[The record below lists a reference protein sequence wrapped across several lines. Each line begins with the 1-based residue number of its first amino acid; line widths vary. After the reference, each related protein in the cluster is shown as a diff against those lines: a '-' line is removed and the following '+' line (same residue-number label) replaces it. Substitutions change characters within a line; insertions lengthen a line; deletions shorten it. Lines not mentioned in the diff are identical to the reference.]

1 VKRLVLIAIC
11 ACSQNDEP
19 PKGKLTAPQAELMG
33 TVARGVFEAPPQGS
47 GSPKPQ
53 GGVTQKLFADDIASD
68 QLALAISI
76 ETIGDVASVIIP
88 RDTKLPT
95 SHTEVF
101 STALDDQNRVE
112 VHLLQGERPLASQ
125 NRSLGKFQLFGI
137 PPAPRGVPQIEV
149 SFAVDRQG
157 VLTVS
162 ARDKATGQSK
172 HITIEG
178 AAGAALDKAQV
189 DKILAEA
196 AAAKADDD
204 IRRDWSQAKNDLD
217 QMIYSS
223 RTLMTSVG
231 PKLSKQTRARV
242 EREIKAADAV
252 LKLSTKPENPALLRG
267 VIESLRMATH
277 SASEELYKHAP

>member
-1 VKRLVLIAIC
+1 MKRLVLIAIC

-33 TVARGVFEAPPQGS
+33 TVARGVFEAPRGAPSPQAPS
-47 GSPKPQ
+47 PQ
-53 GGVTQKLFADDIASD
+53 GGVAQKLFADDVASD
-68 QLALAISI
+68 ELALAISI
-76 ETIGDVASVIIP
+76 ETIGGVASVIIP
-88 RDTKLPT
+88 RGTKLPFT
-95 SHTEVF
+95 HSEVF
-101 STALDDQNRVE
+101 STAQDDQNQVE

-125 NRSLGKFQLFGI
+125 NLSLGKFQLFGI

-178 AAGAALDKAQV
+178 AAGGLDKAQV
-189 DKILAEA
+189 DKMLAEA
-196 AAAKADDD
+196 AAAKPADDM
-204 IRRDWSQAKNDLD
+204 RRDWAQAKNDLD

-231 PKLSKQTRARV
+231 AKLSKRTRTRV
-242 EREIKAADAV
+242 EREITAAEAV
-252 LKLSTKPENPALLRG
+252 LKLSTKPERTRHCCA
-267 VIESLRMATH
+267 A
-277 SASEELYKHAP
+277 